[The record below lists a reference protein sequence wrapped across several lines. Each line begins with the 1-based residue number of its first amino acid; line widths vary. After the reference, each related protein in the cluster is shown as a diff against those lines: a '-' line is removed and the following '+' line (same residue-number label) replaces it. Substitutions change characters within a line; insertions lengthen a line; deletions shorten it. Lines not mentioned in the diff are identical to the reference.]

1 MPKPLAPSLVD
12 SIPPPIVS
20 GWGQN
25 MMPFMLVGHILS
37 WHAH

>member
-12 SIPPPIVS
+12 GIPPIVS